1 MTIRKDSVAVITGA
15 GSGIG
20 RALAMRIAKE
30 GVAGLALADVNIDG
44 LTETAGLIIGSAKVT
59 THEVDVANREAM
71 AAFADDVIRGHGR
84 ATHVINNAGVALG
97 GTVRDVS
104 IDEIEW
110 LMGVNF
116 WGVVHGTKFFLPHL
130 EKEDSAHIVNISSLF
145 GMVAPPG
152 QAAYC
157 ASKFAVRGFTEA
169 LRHELEGTNVA
180 VSSVHPGGVSTNIV
194 NNARI
199 AAGVTL
205 SEAEIEKQ
213 KKFQNKLLSRTTPER
228 AAEIIFNGIRW
239 RNPRIIV
246 GHDAEMVSRIARI
259 FPKSYFAVMNFISG
273 GKLNDEAYRK
283 RHRAGS
289 GDVQNVKE

>member
-1 MTIRKDSVAVITGA
+1 MTIRKESVVVITGA

-20 RALAMRIAKE
+20 RALAVRIAKE
-30 GVAGLALADVNIDG
+30 RVAGLAIADLNTDG
-44 LTETAGLIIGSAKVT
+44 LAQTAGLISGSAKVT
-59 THEVDVANREAM
+59 QHTIDVANRDAM
-71 AAFADDVIRGHGR
+71 AAFADDVIREHR
-84 ATHVINNAGVALG
+84 RVTHVINNAGVALG

-104 IDEIEW
+104 LEEIEW

-130 EKEDSAHIVNISSLF
+130 EKEESAHIVNISSLY

-157 ASKFAVRGFTEA
+157 ASKFAVRGFTES
-169 LRHELEGTNVA
+169 LRHELEGTNIA

-205 SEAEIEKQ
+205 SEADIERQ
-213 KKFQNKLLSRTTPER
+213 RKFQNKLLQRTTPER
-228 AAEIIFNGIRW
+228 AAEIIVTGIMW
-239 RNPRIIV
+239 RDPRIIV
-246 GHDAEMVSRIARI
+246 GPDAAIISRIARM
-259 FPKSYFAVMNFISG
+259 FPKSYFAVVNFLSG
-273 GKLNDEAYRK
+273 GKLNDEAYRAK
-283 RHRAGS
+283 MRANTAE
-289 GDVQNVKE
+289 QKLNE